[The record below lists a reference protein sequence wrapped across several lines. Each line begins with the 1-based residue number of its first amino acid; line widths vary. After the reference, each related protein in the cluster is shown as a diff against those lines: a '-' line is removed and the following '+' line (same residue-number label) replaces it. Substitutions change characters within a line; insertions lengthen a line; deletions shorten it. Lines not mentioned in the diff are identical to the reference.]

1 MRFKAAANRP
11 AWSVLRGNMGQCCCH
26 KFPLLN
32 HPFGNF
38 SYLCWI
44 SHSYERAEPGGPR
57 KLGGFGQY
65 PTCLPRVFRTPIF
78 GAIRSGDQ
86 WMRGFPTW
94 EEVMVWRRQGSECSQ
109 SWKPVRQCLALQTLQ
124 SLRLYLSK
132 PFGYGTYVLASWTKI
147 FPNYF

>member
-1 MRFKAAANRP
+1 MNQSKAMSGPSDQHHDTKGGRYQETEEQWITRFFRRRFKAAANRP
-11 AWSVLRGNMGQCCCH
+11 TAWSVLRGNMGQCCCH
-26 KFPLLN
+26 NFPLLN

-78 GAIRSGDQ
+78 GAIRNGDQ
-86 WMRGFPTW
+86 WMRGSPTW
-94 EEVMVWRRQGSECSQ
+94 EEVMVWRRQGSEC
-109 SWKPVRQCLALQTLQ
+109 
-124 SLRLYLSK
+124 
-132 PFGYGTYVLASWTKI
+132 
-147 FPNYF
+147 

>member
-1 MRFKAAANRP
+1 MNQSKAMSGRAINTTIPRAEGTRRRRSNEQQDFFRRRFKAAANRP
-11 AWSVLRGNMGQCCCH
+11 TAWSVLRGNMGQCCCH

-38 SYLCWI
+38 SYLFWI

-78 GAIRSGDQ
+78 GAIRNGDQ
-86 WMRGFPTW
+86 WMRGSPTW
-94 EEVMVWRRQGSECSQ
+94 EEVMVWRRQGSEC
-109 SWKPVRQCLALQTLQ
+109 
-124 SLRLYLSK
+124 
-132 PFGYGTYVLASWTKI
+132 
-147 FPNYF
+147 